1 MSAQRTMEDLIEYQR
16 RFGDLPDS
24 RLMPDEVLVRLPELV
39 AISLARGSKITD
51 KEAQVVPAPSGVTI

>member
-1 MSAQRTMEDLIEYQR
+1 MSAQQEMQNLIEYER

-24 RLMPDEVLVRLPELV
+24 RLMPDEVLGRLDELV

-51 KEAQVVPAPSGVTI
+51 KESQIGAAPRGATI